1 MTVVTDETGPLRS
14 TAWLA
19 DRLGDP
25 TLRIVDGSFHLPTA
39 GRNPKE
45 EFVQRHIPGAVFFDI
60 DAIADGTSHLP
71 HMLPSADTFAE
82 RVGALGIG
90 SSDTIV
96 AYDAPGSA
104 AAARIWW
111 TFRVFGHNEVAILDG
126 GLARWLAE
134 GRPVEDGMP
143 SPSRRPFRARLQSER
158 VITRGELVQCIGIET
173 VVDARGPGRF
183 RGDEPEPRPAK
194 RCGHVPGARNLP
206 FMDFLDPDRHGGWR
220 SPDEIAGRFATAGVD
235 PSQPFIAYCGSGVTA
250 CVPAFAA
257 YLLGHD
263 RARIYDGSWAE
274 WGNCD
279 DTPIERG

>member
-158 VITRGELVQCIGIET
+158 VITRGELRSASASRPSSTRAGRAASAATNRNRGRQS
-173 VVDARGPGRF
+173 DAATFPVLAISRSWTFWTPIVM
-183 RGDEPEPRPAK
+183 AA
-194 RCGHVPGARNLP
+194 GARQTKSP
-206 FMDFLDPDRHGGWR
+206 AVSPPPASIRPSR
-220 SPDEIAGRFATAGVD
+220 SSPTA
-235 PSQPFIAYCGSGVTA
+235 A
-250 CVPAFAA
+250 
-257 YLLGHD
+257 
-263 RARIYDGSWAE
+263 RA
-274 WGNCD
+274 
-279 DTPIERG
+279 